1 VTKIHFADVA
11 SIKDRIYH
19 STAVAHIT
27 IKYNLAADMARDE
40 EINLSYVPTAEMLA
54 NYFIKPLPK
63 PAFLNQFAAMGI
75 MAIRLGMGLGNDF
88 RNSLVIGICDGFG
101 NVIGT
106 LRNGCRTGIRTSYGF
121 GYAGGM
127 AIGLTRL
134 FRRDPCCLF
143 ESTSILL
150 TVLIETDMIASWGSV
165 ELMGITYI
173 TMQRT
178 MIFLASFVV
187 YAIIWRTI
195 LCWCDMSRHTIQ
207 QKQLRIHPHTL
218 DCLSTHHPT
227 TQHVFVHT
235 GGRYYDCRLMWLC
248 CQLIH

>member
-40 EINLSYVPTAEMLA
+40 EIDLSYVPTAEM
-54 NYFIKPLPK
+54 
-63 PAFLNQFAAMGI
+63 
-75 MAIRLGMGLGNDF
+75 
-88 RNSLVIGICDGFG
+88 
-101 NVIGT
+101 
-106 LRNGCRTGIRTSYGF
+106 
-121 GYAGGM
+121 
-127 AIGLTRL
+127 
-134 FRRDPCCLF
+134 
-143 ESTSILL
+143 
-150 TVLIETDMIASWGSV
+150 IASWGNV

-187 YAIIWRTI
+187 NSIIWRTI